1 MQVATE
7 VSETYDRL
15 SVLGEGEHYDLH
27 KPRNCTGSHLSLRRN
42 TRIAAALTEAED
54 TLTDGSVTIFFLPL
68 FVEKKLEGG
77 QK

>member
-1 MQVATE
+1 MHHAVWAKIRESGTH
-7 VSETYDRL
+7 DRL

-54 TLTDGSVTIFFLPL
+54 THSPT
-68 FVEKKLEGG
+68 EA
-77 QK
+77 